1 MQRLVLTET
10 ALSGVYLVQR
20 KAQADPRGFLS
31 RVFCVQELAA
41 AGWRKPVAQINH
53 TGTATAGTVR
63 GLHLQAAPH
72 AEMKLVSCLRGAVWD
87 VAVDLRPDSP
97 TYMRWHAQ
105 QLSADNQ
112 LALLLPEGCA
122 HGFQS
127 LSDGAELLYCH
138 SEPYLGNAER
148 GVHPLDA
155 RLAIA
160 WPLPV
165 ALLSARDAALP
176 TLATGLE
183 PGALP

>member
-1 MQRLVLTET
+1 MRRLLLTET
-10 ALSGVYLVQR
+10 ALSGVYLLQR
-20 KAQADPRGFLS
+20 KALADPRGFLS
-31 RVFCVQELAA
+31 RVFCAQELVE

-53 TGTATAGTVR
+53 TGTVHAGTVR

-97 TYMRWHAQ
+97 TYLRWHAQ

-112 LALLLPEGCA
+112 LALMIPEGCA

-127 LSDGAELLYCH
+127 LSDGSELLYCH
-138 SEPYLGNAER
+138 SAPYMGHAER

-155 RLAIA
+155 QLAIA

-165 ALLSARDAALP
+165 LLLSVRDAALP
-176 TLATGLE
+176 EIATALQ
-183 PGALP
+183 PGAMP

>member
-1 MQRLVLTET
+1 MRRLLLTET
-10 ALSGVYLVQR
+10 ALSGVYLLQR
-20 KAQADPRGFLS
+20 KALADPRGFLS
-31 RVFCVQELAA
+31 RVFCAEEMVE

-53 TGTATAGTVR
+53 TGTVHAGTVR

-97 TYMRWHAQ
+97 TYLRWHAQ

-112 LALLLPEGCA
+112 LALMIPEGCA

-127 LSDGAELLYCH
+127 LSDGSELLYCH
-138 SEPYLGNAER
+138 SAPYMGHAER

-155 RLAIA
+155 QLAIA

-165 ALLSARDAALP
+165 LLLSVRDAALP
-176 TLATGLE
+176 EIATGLQ
-183 PGALP
+183 PGAMP